1 MKLIINSYRR
11 KCLENQIA
19 FRILRHKLK
28 NMKTVIK
35 VLAGLIL
42 GFGLVQL
49 TDLGLYL
56 MNRSDSYLFN
66 LGIVVLAIVGVAFA
80 FLGLYLLK
88 VLKPE
93 DEEEKEE
100 NEL

>member
-1 MKLIINSYRR
+1 MIRGLVFQVS
-11 KCLENQIA
+11 
-19 FRILRHKLK
+19 FRILKHKFK

-66 LGIVVLAIVGVAFA
+66 LGIVILAIVFVAFG
-80 FLGLYLLK
+80 FLGLHLMK
-88 VLKPE
+88 IIKPDKE
-93 DEEEKEE
+93 VKEEVEQEKEKQ
-100 NEL
+100 L